1 MIRRA
6 LLALACAGALA
17 AGGQAAFA
25 TTTPGVIYPVK
36 VVITDTKITVA
47 HDNYIHGAL
56 ILYRI
61 QNLGTKPYA
70 FEMFG
75 TRTNVIPPGKR
86 DTLLVTWNF
95 EGKFLYQ
102 SLLKGKP
109 AGPKGYIRICK
120 TLKPC

>member
-6 LLALACAGALA
+6 LLVVACVAALTL
-17 AGGQAAFA
+17 GGQAAFA

-36 VVITDTKITVA
+36 VIITDTKITVA
-47 HDNYIHGAL
+47 HDNYVHGAI

-61 QNLGTKPYA
+61 QNRGSKPYA

-75 TRTNVIPPGKR
+75 TRTAVIPPGKR
-86 DTLLVTWNF
+86 DTLLVTWNYQ
-95 EGKFLYQ
+95 GKFLYQ
-102 SLLKGKP
+102 TLYKGQP
-109 AGPKGYIRICK
+109 AGPKGFIRICK